1 MPIAEDIFA
10 SGWKLEKGEADGSDD
25 ALQLIAIV
33 ADRLGSRLP

>member
-1 MPIAEDIFA
+1 VPVAEEIFA
-10 SGWKLEKGEADGSDD
+10 SRCTLEKGEADGSDD